1 MVAIW
6 QYIERKRQRM
16 RLQEKADGIPEKERT
31 PLYPLPTIFPIVLY
45 NGKRKWKSPTNLQ
58 DSLVLAYP
66 KHLQKFMPQLTFHL
80 EDLTQ
85 SDLQKYIRDEDCK
98 RFMTIFQN
106 AHPGK
111 IAKTMENMVDYFQEP
126 TEEKLYI
133 IRAYIAY
140 MCQLTAKTE
149 EQTEI
154 IDILTNN
161 MKQNKDPNMTSTI
174 ELIYGKKIEDFK
186 KEAEEIG
193 VKKGKLE
200 GKIEGKIEGE
210 QIGLTKGKT
219 QGKIESQQESARNLL
234 QLGVSVEIIS
244 QAVGLPYD
252 EVIAM
257 QLALSHSPD
266 SSSTK

>member
-1 MVAIW
+1 M
-6 QYIERKRQRM
+6 
-16 RLQEKADGIPEKERT
+16 
-31 PLYPLPTIFPIVLY
+31 
-45 NGKRKWKSPTNLQ
+45 
-58 DSLVLAYP
+58 P
-66 KHLQKFMPQLTFHL
+66 KLTFHL

-140 MCQLTAKTE
+140 MCQLTAQTE
-149 EQTEI
+149 EQKDI
-154 IDILTNN
+154 IHILTNN
-161 MKQNKDPNMTSTI
+161 MKQNKDPHMTSTI

-186 KEAEEIG
+186 KEAEELG
-193 VKKGKLE
+193 VKK

-210 QIGLTKGKT
+210 QIGLTKGKIEGEQIGLT
-219 QGKIESQQESARNLL
+219 KGKIESQQESARNLL
-234 QLGVSVEIIS
+234 HLGVCAEIIS
-244 QAVGLPYD
+244 QAVGIPYD

-257 QLALSHSPD
+257 QQALSPSSD
-266 SSSTK
+266 SSPTK